1 MSVTGQG
8 VRAGHLLVRAGTRLV
23 GLPLDQVVE
32 VLDPGASFPVP
43 ASEPAVRGVAVVRG
57 RIVPLVHLGALLD
70 GAACPVE
77 RADTGVLVE
86 LGGRRL
92 CLEVE
97 EAESVLY
104 DPGLAVPPGTALP
117 WAAAVA
123 RTDRGLVP
131 LLDLVALGARFTEI
145 PAV

>member
-1 MSVTGQG
+1 VSGKG
-8 VRAGHLLVRAGTRLV
+8 VGAGHLLVRAGSRLV

-32 VLDPGASFPVP
+32 VIDPGTSFPVP
-43 ASEPAVRGVAVVRG
+43 ASEPALRGVAVVRG
-57 RIVPLVHLGALLD
+57 RILPVVHLGALLD
-70 GAACPVE
+70 GSACPSE
-77 RADTGVLVE
+77 RTDTGVLVE
-86 LGGRRL
+86 LAGRRL

-104 DPGLAVPPGTALP
+104 DPGLAVPPGAALP

-131 LLDLVALGARFTEI
+131 LLDLVALGARFTET

>member
-1 MSVTGQG
+1 
-8 VRAGHLLVRAGTRLV
+8 
-23 GLPLDQVVE
+23 
-32 VLDPGASFPVP
+32 
-43 ASEPAVRGVAVVRG
+43 VRGS
-57 RIVPLVHLGALLD
+57 ILPLVHLGTLLEG
-70 GAACPVE
+70 GARLPE
-77 RADTGVLVE
+77 RTDTGVLVE
-86 LGGRRL
+86 LAGRRL

-104 DPGLAVPPGTALP
+104 DAGLAVPQSSGLP

-145 PAV
+145 AVP